1 MRLLRGSLWTTLGF
15 FQIINNNPTG
25 AQIKLTREH
34 FVSKFSYNF
43 FSFKVARYSPCAA
56 FKTTPV
62 RVLRQCLN
70 FCVIS
75 QMYCYWKLEKCHP
88 NDKMFR
94 QAWEIFDHQCQQY
107 LTMSKICKTNAKPR
121 GKSECFY
128 YTQWHFGLTFFMPA
142 QCAKG
147 WFRTCFVLLNRFHNT
162 LYTSQWHDC
171 TLSRITDL

>member
-1 MRLLRGSLWTTLGF
+1 MPKSSWRVNILFPNLATISL
-15 FQIINNNPTG
+15 
-25 AQIKLTREH
+25 
-34 FVSKFSYNF
+34 VSKLHGTHHVQLSKQRQLEWTANDSLCC
-43 FSFKVARYSPCAA
+43 SF
-56 FKTTPV
+56 
-62 RVLRQCLN
+62 LRQCLN

-75 QMYCYWKLEKCHP
+75 QMYCYRKLEKCHP
-88 NDKMFR
+88 NDEMFR

-107 LTMSKICKTNAKPR
+107 LTMSKICKTNVKPR

-147 WFRTCFVLLNRFHNT
+147 WFRRCFILLNRFHNT

-171 TLSRITDL
+171 ALSRITDL